1 MFVPTRDQLQRW
13 ASLGLISAATVTAHT
28 SPPANYE
35 LVFED
40 NFDGTEL
47 DSTVWRIDEG
57 PRKDAINVTDSI
69 VVANG
74 ELTITTWTEDNQP
87 GTDNDVHHTG
97 LISTN
102 NKILHPFGYYEASI
116 RFDQGATGAWHAF
129 WLMPGGSTPIWGTPD
144 AETGAEIDIIE
155 YRHTRKVTPIDLT
168 GDMHCALHWN
178 GYFGGHQKDGSNPDP
193 QPLGGASLMDGQFHT
208 YAVLWTP
215 TKYEFYFDGTKV
227 WETTNGL
234 SFAYSNM
241 ILSSE
246 VKSNVNWAGVTPED
260 GYGAKGTSTNPKF
273 TVDYVRIYNLS
284 DSVSGQAAF
293 NSDTI
298 PGTIEAEHFD
308 VGGDG
313 VSYYDK
319 DDSGPGTNTSYRSGT
334 DVDIDASASA
344 SNGYHI
350 SEPTRNEWLQ
360 YTLSTTQPGY
370 YSVSVDVAR
379 VQDTTDSADNGMM
392 LFYANVEELG
402 SIRVDDTGGW
412 TNFVT
417 QSIPSFLYLE
427 DGDQFAT
434 RFENTRDV
442 NFDAIHFT
450 YLGTKADL
458 REAEDALL
466 SGPSII
472 GNLISGF
479 GSTSTVHTAQF
490 DNVEGF
496 SDGGDVTMTLR
507 YAWPQNNP
515 SKTTGV
521 KVKVN
526 GNYLQDNG
534 SDLLIPFTDTLSWNH
549 HANLSLTLPGMN
561 PGPNN
566 TVILESDTISNQN
579 IRLDAVIF
587 SRDEYIPPT
596 GGTATE
602 IEAEDSGN
610 ILLGNP
616 GNEAYIGTH
625 ANASNGAYVNGL
637 NKSNAGVEFS
647 NVSAGSGQATITIYY
662 ANDGSVTDKA
672 LEVNGVSQD
681 ITYALTSSWSD
692 FSGTV
697 QATITLTGNDNIKIY
712 RKHNDGTDGGSLRI
726 DKIVIDA
733 TASATISEYT
743 EAEGLEFG
751 EAIQGTHANASN
763 GAYVDRFNKSASGIE
778 WVVTSPAA
786 MQATLTVGYANGSG
800 SDSLK
805 MLNVNGVDTLLTF
818 PVTTGWNDY
827 TGELQV
833 MIDLQAGSNDIT
845 LWRDGAGIDSLRVD
859 WLSLEN

>member
-1 MFVPTRDQLQRW
+1 MFTSACKLPCRRLVGL
-13 ASLGLISAATVTAHT
+13 ALGLALATSALAT
-28 SPPANYE
+28 PPANYE

-40 NFDGTEL
+40 QFDGASL
-47 DSTVWRIDEG
+47 NPANWRIEEG
-57 PRKDAINVTDSI
+57 PRKDAINVADAIEVSGG
-69 VVANG
+69 A
-74 ELTITTWTEDNQP
+74 LTITTWTEDNQP
-87 GTDNDVHHTG
+87 GTVDDVHHTG
-97 LISTN
+97 LITTN
-102 NKILHPFGYYEASI
+102 NRILHPFGYYEARI

-129 WLMPGGSTPIWGTPD
+129 WMMPGGGTPIWATPD

-155 YRHTRKVTPIDLT
+155 YRYTRKATPIDLT
-168 GDMHCALHWN
+168 CDMHCALHWN
-178 GYFGGHQKDGSNPDP
+178 GYYGGHQKDGSNPDP
-193 QPLGGASLMDGQFHT
+193 KPLGGASLMDGQFHT

-234 SFAYSNM
+234 SFAYSNI

-246 VKSNVNWAGVTPED
+246 VASNVNWAGVTPND
-260 GYGAKGTSTNPKF
+260 GYGVKGASTNPKF
-273 TVDYVRIYNLS
+273 TIDYVRIYNLS

-298 PGTIEAEHFD
+298 PGVIEAEHFD
-308 VGGDG
+308 VGSKG

-319 DDSGPGTNTSYRSGT
+319 DDSGPGTATSYRSGT

-350 SEPTRNEWLQ
+350 SEPTRNEWLE
-360 YTLSTTQPGY
+360 YTLSTAQPGY

-379 VQDTTDSADNGMM
+379 VQDTSDSADNGMM

-412 TNFVT
+412 TNFAT

-458 REAEDALL
+458 REAEDAVL

-472 GNLISGF
+472 GSLISGF
-479 GSTSTVHTAQF
+479 GSTSAVHTAQF

-496 SDGGDVTMTLR
+496 TDGGDVTMTLR
-507 YAWPQNNP
+507 YAWPQSNP
-515 SKTTGV
+515 NKWTGV

-526 GNYLQDNG
+526 GAYLQDNG

-549 HANLSLTLPGMN
+549 HANLSLMLPGMN

-566 TVILESDTISNQN
+566 TVVLESDTISNQN
-579 IRLDAVIF
+579 IRLDSVIF
-587 SRDEYIPPT
+587 TRDEALPPT
-596 GGTATE
+596 GGATTE

-616 GNEAYIGTH
+616 GNEAYVGAH

-637 NKSNAGVEFS
+637 NKSNAGVEFPS
-647 NVSAGSGQATITIYY
+647 VAAGSGTATITIYY
-662 ANDGSVTDKA
+662 ANGGGATDKA
-672 LEVNGVSQD
+672 LEVNGSSQD
-681 ITYALTSSWSD
+681 IAFTPTSAWTD
-692 FSGTV
+692 FTGTV
-697 QATITLTGNDNIKIY
+697 QATVTLTGNDDIQIY

-726 DKIVIDA
+726 DKIVIETSGA
-733 TASATISEYT
+733 GISEYT

-751 EAIQGTHANASN
+751 EAIQGANANASN
-763 GAYVDRFNKSASGIE
+763 GAYVDRFNKSASGVL
-778 WVVTSPAA
+778 WSVNAPAT
-786 MQATLTVGYANGSG
+786 MQATLTIGYANGSG

-805 MLNVNGVDTLLTF
+805 MLNVNGADTLLNF
-818 PVTTGWNDY
+818 PVTSSWNDY

-833 MIDLQAGSNDIT
+833 TVNLQAGSNAIK

-859 WLSLEN
+859 WLQLN